1 MDDTH
6 SRSHSPQRILYC
18 GCSGDGGGA
27 FGAHPDDDQHAAR
40 WLGVLLLADA
50 AIERSER
57 DALTCRMR
65 PKLHQ
70 NPCLLQGE
78 RVPTICPHAAGLLVA
93 GRRRGFSTLFVSDFW
108 AVLLICGSY

>member
-40 WLGVLLLADA
+40 WLGVLL
-50 AIERSER
+50 
-57 DALTCRMR
+57 
-65 PKLHQ
+65 
-70 NPCLLQGE
+70 
-78 RVPTICPHAAGLLVA
+78 
-93 GRRRGFSTLFVSDFW
+93 
-108 AVLLICGSY
+108 